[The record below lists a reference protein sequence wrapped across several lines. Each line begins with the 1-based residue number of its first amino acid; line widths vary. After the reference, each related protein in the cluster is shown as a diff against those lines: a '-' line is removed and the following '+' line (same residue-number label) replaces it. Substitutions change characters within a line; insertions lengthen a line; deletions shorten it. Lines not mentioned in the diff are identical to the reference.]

1 MYTFLIGDDNTLTAS
16 VTERIMERSKMVD
29 NMHFLADQIY
39 KDVNMSDF
47 TVMLEYV
54 LPISK
59 KYKTEFLKKS
69 ENLYK
74 NKLEYLLPFDTNLTS
89 EAGDIE
95 IQLTFTKVEMNS
107 EGKTTQYVR
116 KVGPS
121 IVHIIPISKWSDII
135 PDEALSTL
143 DQRIIALEALNKAM
157 TDRFNI
163 NLDNKADNL
172 MYDDEHR
179 IQLTSNGKPIGN
191 AIKITTESVEVE
203 DGSLRVVQF

>member
-116 KVGPS
+116 KVGPG

-172 MYDDEHR
+172 MYDNEHR

>member
-29 NMHFLADQIY
+29 NMHFIADQIY

-116 KVGPS
+116 KVGPG

>member
-116 KVGPS
+116 KVGPG

-157 TDRFNI
+157 TDRFNT

>member
-74 NKLEYLLPFDTNLTS
+74 NKLEYLLP
-89 EAGDIE
+89 I
-95 IQLTFTKVEMNS
+95 
-107 EGKTTQYVR
+107 
-116 KVGPS
+116 
-121 IVHIIPISKWSDII
+121 
-135 PDEALSTL
+135 
-143 DQRIIALEALNKAM
+143 
-157 TDRFNI
+157 
-163 NLDNKADNL
+163 
-172 MYDDEHR
+172 
-179 IQLTSNGKPIGN
+179 
-191 AIKITTESVEVE
+191 
-203 DGSLRVVQF
+203 

>member
-29 NMHFLADQIY
+29 NMHFLANQIY

-116 KVGPS
+116 KVGPG

>member
-116 KVGPS
+116 KVGPG

-163 NLDNKADNL
+163 NADNL